1 MPDLDLVILVI
12 AGYVAVMSLVR
23 LMRQRQ
29 RLALR
34 KLSDEVRR
42 QKARRK
48 AEQSASPPESQDR
61 AA

>member
-1 MPDLDLVILVI
+1 MDRWDIIIIVV

-29 RLALR
+29 QLALR
-34 KLSDEVRR
+34 KLADEVR
-42 QKARRK
+42 KARRK
-48 AEQSASPPESQDR
+48 AAQSATPRESQDR